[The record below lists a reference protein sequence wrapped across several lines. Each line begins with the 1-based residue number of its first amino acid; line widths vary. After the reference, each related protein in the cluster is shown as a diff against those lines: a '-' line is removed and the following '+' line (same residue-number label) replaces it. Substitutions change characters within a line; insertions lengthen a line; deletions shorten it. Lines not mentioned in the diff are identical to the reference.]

1 MLSLTQKKKLFLRSG
16 LRNFANS
23 LVTGKYFNPLVGP
36 VPTLTTTAKSRK
48 GWWGKSTAKPTKQHI
63 QSEHFLGGLLLD
75 TKETPWV
82 RKSAQLSLLPQS
94 LQNLRKGMD
103 VESCLQVDK
112 DLRRQEQNGANNRGN
127 NNNIYD
133 TFEEVVTTVGMREF
147 VTHGGRQNGSGK
159 ERLLDV

>member
-1 MLSLTQKKKLFLRSG
+1 MQCGNNCGS
-16 LRNFANS
+16 
-23 LVTGKYFNPLVGP
+23 
-36 VPTLTTTAKSRK
+36 
-48 GWWGKSTAKPTKQHI
+48 AKPTKQHI

-127 NNNIYD
+127 NNSNNNKNIYD

-147 VTHGGRQNGSGK
+147 VTHGGRQNGSEK